1 MTRSYKGYKIETVLR
16 VELGLWK
23 AWAKITPSRQEF
35 GEMAK
40 GGCLTREE
48 AESEVWKLAKEK
60 IDQVTS

>member
-16 VELGLWK
+16 IELGRWK
-23 AWAKITPSRQEF
+23 AWAKITPSRKEF
-35 GEMAK
+35 GEMTT
-40 GGCLTREE
+40 GGYATREE